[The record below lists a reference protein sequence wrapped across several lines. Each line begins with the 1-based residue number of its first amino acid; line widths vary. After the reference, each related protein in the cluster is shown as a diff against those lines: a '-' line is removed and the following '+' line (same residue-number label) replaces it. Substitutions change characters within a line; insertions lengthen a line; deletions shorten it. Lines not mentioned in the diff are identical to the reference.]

1 MAAAAAGGSRTPAA
15 PRSPLR
21 LASPPP
27 PRHTAARGWRRAP
40 ASGACGPLA
49 RAAALCGLGPQ
60 MRVQETQ
67 TSKGC
72 SAPAGAGPRRTG
84 RGETNPEKSK
94 RICTMCR
101 SFVDTCATQ
110 EVVSPLGMGRMHR
123 MYIYSGIRTPLCILY
138 HKSAGMS
145 TGTAQE
151 CKLLLWAGARGCAA
165 SEAFDQRS
173 KALRILLP
181 CGPRPHKAA
190 HKSSA
195 SAAQRPCPAREA
207 PLPN

>member
-1 MAAAAAGGSRTPAA
+1 M
-15 PRSPLR
+15 
-21 LASPPP
+21 P
-27 PRHTAARGWRRAP
+27 PRQGGGPVRPGAADEGP
-40 ASGACGPLA
+40 ANRLSYKPPLPREGEVSA
-49 RAAALCGLGPQ
+49 KLT
-60 MRVQETQ
+60 E
-67 TSKGC
+67 GC

-123 MYIYSGIRTPLCILY
+123 MYIYCCIRTPLCILY
-138 HKSAGMS
+138 HKFTQMS

-151 CKLLLWAGARGCAA
+151 CKLLQWAGARGCAA
-165 SEAFDQRS
+165 SEAFDRRS

-195 SAAQRPCPAREA
+195 SAAHRPCPAREA